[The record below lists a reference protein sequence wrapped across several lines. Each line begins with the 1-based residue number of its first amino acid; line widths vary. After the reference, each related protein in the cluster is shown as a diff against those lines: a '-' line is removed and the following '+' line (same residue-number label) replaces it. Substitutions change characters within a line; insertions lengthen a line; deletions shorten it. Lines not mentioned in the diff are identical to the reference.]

1 VPTPFWAR
9 VLLWLGLPVVAAS
22 ILFLVVRAAWW
33 LPLPGP
39 LRVIRELP
47 GVPATVVAVAVG
59 TLAGLTLAVL
69 ADRESLTVRL
79 TPTEVVLSRP
89 GSVRSVPLPEVAVA
103 FPDRDDLVL
112 LGHTG
117 RELAREP
124 SLVSPQRLREPF
136 TAHGI
141 PWADADPYLASY
153 RRWVPGLPELPE
165 TAHALLTARQ
175 KALESGDGR
184 DVQELRDELG
194 RLGYAVRDDHK
205 RQYWRR
211 ADGDYIH

>member
-1 VPTPFWAR
+1 MPTPLWAR
-9 VLLWLGLPVVAAS
+9 VLIWLGLPLAGAA

-47 GVPATVVAVAVG
+47 GGPATVVAVAVG
-59 TLAGLTLAVL
+59 TLAGLILAGL

-79 TPTEVVLSRP
+79 TPTEVVLARP
-89 GSVRSVPLPEVAVA
+89 GSARSVPLPEVAVA

-112 LGHTG
+112 LGPTG

-124 SLVSPQRLREPF
+124 SLLSPQRLRGAF

-153 RRWVPGLPELPE
+153 RRWVPSLPELPE

-175 KALESGDGR
+175 KALDSGDGR
-184 DVQELRDELG
+184 DAQELRDELG
-194 RLGYAVRDDHK
+194 RLGYAIRDDRK

-211 ADGDYIH
+211 ADGD